1 MILCFV
7 FLNTDKGNIFQAE
20 NIFQIVA
27 LDKIN
32 GIPDKSP
39 DERETETVQ
48 KA

>member
-1 MILCFV
+1 ML
-7 FLNTDKGNIFQAE
+7 E
-20 NIFQIVA
+20 IVA

-39 DERETETVQ
+39 DERETEKVQ